1 MSEEGTWI
9 SNTEINKIIEINSNV
24 DLKINFTSVFLLS
37 NFQNLVKS
45 KISNCLFL
53 IFYSFNRDRSDK
65 TRNTL
70 VQCFSFTSE
79 EDNFSTQLFWS
90 KSFEKL
96 HNTRR
101 CKVSQKKK
109 IFPLEKFMFPDNKL
123 TQVRMTFLRAT
134 FDRLEQNKNKKT
146 KHDRQGFISFYCRVS
161 KITHCLM

>member
-45 KISNCLFL
+45 KIPNCLFL
-53 IFYSFNRDRSDK
+53 ILYSFNRDRSDK

-70 VQCFSFTSE
+70 VQYFSFTSE

-90 KSFEKL
+90 K
-96 HNTRR
+96 
-101 CKVSQKKK
+101 
-109 IFPLEKFMFPDNKL
+109 
-123 TQVRMTFLRAT
+123 
-134 FDRLEQNKNKKT
+134 
-146 KHDRQGFISFYCRVS
+146 
-161 KITHCLM
+161 

>member
-1 MSEEGTWI
+1 MSGEGTWI
-9 SNTEINKIIEINSNV
+9 SNTEINKIIEFNSNV
-24 DLKINFTSVFLLS
+24 DLKIDFTGVFSLS
-37 NFQNLVKS
+37 NFQNLVNS
-45 KISNCLFL
+45 KISNCLFS
-53 IFYSFNRDRSDK
+53 IFNSFNRDRSDK
-65 TRNTL
+65 IRNTL
-70 VQCFSFTSE
+70 VQYFSFTSE

-90 KSFEKL
+90 KWFEKL

-101 CKVSQKKK
+101 CKPSQKK

-161 KITHCLM
+161 KITQCLM